1 MIDET
6 VLFTTSIDLS
16 NHPMINAKIKL
27 KKQYYLVLKYF
38 VKKQLDN
45 KYTNSRLIQYKE
57 KFFNRIEIME
67 EESQIKNIIKAL
79 INSRFKPW
87 KKKYKYWIMCDV
99 ALILMN
105 DELIDKTA
113 LEMKKYMSQRQQKQ
127 FDILL
132 NALKDNNVDISSIIF
147 AEELMTQY
155 RENRRFKEIKMHKYI
170 VTANMS
176 AGKSTLIN
184 ALVGKPLLKMSQEVC
199 TSNLCYL
206 YNKPY
211 EDERVHLQNIDFT
224 NNATEK
230 DLRNISW
237 KTKTSIA
244 SYFRGIDDIK
254 SHICIIDT
262 PGVNY
267 VLNQKHGKISQEI
280 LQQEEYKKIIY
291 ILNANKLG
299 TDEEINY
306 LKWISENL
314 SKEKV
319 IFVLNKLDE
328 FRIAYDDI
336 FMGIN
341 NVKKDLIIMGFEN
354 PVICPISAY
363 FALLIKMK
371 ANGYELTDDEIDEY
385 LFYIKKFR
393 KKEYDFSK
401 YYQGVYLED
410 GDNEI
415 VEMSKKCGLYGLEK
429 MLLGG
434 II

>member
-199 TSNLCYL
+199 
-206 YNKPY
+206 
-211 EDERVHLQNIDFT
+211 IDFT

-280 LQQEEYKKIIY
+280 LQQEEYEKIIY

-306 LKWISENL
+306 LKRISENV
-314 SKEKV
+314 SKEKA

-336 FMGIN
+336 FMSIN
-341 NVKKDLIIMGFEN
+341 NVKKDLITMGFEN